1 MEDEETASKDPPGSE
16 AASQSSERDAASK
29 RRFRISLA
37 TLVALMTLATGA
49 LTLRDQLFPGDGEV
63 PVDPAIQR
71 FDGVVGHLAESRALI
86 GFMEQNDGQ
95 VVQLDVGFPVL
106 AGSDDYIGDPGS
118 VTYVQVFTECTPD
131 PPPGEEPD
139 FAKGC
144 LATSLELGPETEASG
159 GFLEHGVPVI
169 QGYFEV
175 DVTGAL
181 HQGVSPIRLRPLTF
195 EEATAR

>member
-1 MEDEETASKDPPGSE
+1 MGDDETADKPPPGSG
-16 AASQSSERDAASK
+16 AASK
-29 RRFRISLA
+29 RRFRITLA

-49 LTLRDQLFPGDGEV
+49 LTLRDQLFPGDDEGSGDD
-63 PVDPAIQR
+63 PVIQR
-71 FDGVVGHLAESRALI
+71 FDGVAGHLAESRALI
-86 GFMEQNDGQ
+86 GFLEQNDGQ
-95 VVQLDVGFPVL
+95 VVQLDVGFPDL

-144 LATSLELGPETEASG
+144 LATSLELGPETEDSG
-159 GFLEHGVPVI
+159 GFLEHGVPVV

-181 HQGVSPIRLRPLTF
+181 HQGVSPIGLRPLTL